1 MFEVQAP
8 VVKEMKGASVQRGA
22 VDQRVDDADLKK
34 L

>member
-8 VVKEMKGASVQRGA
+8 VVKELKGASVQKGA
-22 VDQRVDDADLKK
+22 VDQKEDDAELKK